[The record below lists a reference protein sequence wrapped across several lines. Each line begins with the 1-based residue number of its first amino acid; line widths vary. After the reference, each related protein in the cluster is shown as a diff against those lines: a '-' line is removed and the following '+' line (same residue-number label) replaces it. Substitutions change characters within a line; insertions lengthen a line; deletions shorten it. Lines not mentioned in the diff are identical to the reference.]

1 MMENKGFRQ
10 AVAIVLTAAAVLQ
23 MVSVAFVRPGKKK

>member
-1 MMENKGFRQ
+1 MQNKSFRR

-23 MVSVAFVRPGKKK
+23 MVSVAFQKPASKK